1 MDEEVWTSK
10 LRLWMEAQDILS
22 LTTLLGE
29 EVGFRLDF
37 EDLMLSGCSNTF
49 QNVRVN
55 FKNHIYLNIYKYKTS

>member
-37 EDLMLSGCSNTF
+37 EDLMLSGCSKTS

-55 FKNHIYLNIYKYKTS
+55 FKSHIYLNI

>member
-10 LRLWMEAQDILS
+10 LGLWMEAQDILS

-37 EDLMLSGCSNTF
+37 SNTS

-55 FKNHIYLNIYKYKTS
+55 FKSHIYLNI